1 KSHGS
6 TQHIR
11 VNDRLPQLCLS
22 SILDVLQTF
31 FQDAQNGLILSR
43 RGPECLEGVSKTIR
57 YLAETSFRFNP
68 LQPSQGH
75 QPCAAI
81 HYSLVGLPFQVHRM
95 WKGIFMADADEDA
108 VRGNTVEA
116 TQIEVDLS
124 DETQDFRLL
133 NHLNFLTDTS
143 SSSLPRRGEK
153 DFEPN
158 PTEFQADVL
167 FASRQAMHN
176 ALAHPRLHNPK
187 TKVTAIYAPEGPPPV
202 PAVISGQE
210 NGKTPSRGASVSPD
224 ACVYVPSPKGQYFK
238 SMGQAD
244 RKGVMWLLPEE
255 ALYLLERGSLDI
267 RWPTAITGGTTV
279 EEGSEE
285 ELSIPMSL
293 QAAYTCLI
301 GRGGLTL
308 ERFTVFSSLKRIGY
322 AISRAPGWDDSA
334 EAEESVNED
343 RPDAYTQ
350 PLKRGAGLAGILGSI
365 FNWIHDPKSTS
376 STAAGPVIGFGIHRD
391 YTDIYKKLA
400 IIPWYDPTLAPQRTP
415 LDTKPPFRVIFYVY
429 KPSTPI
435 KKSALPPPDF
445 RIAVINT
452 REQTTIPTLPE
463 LSALLES
470 TPLDPPRGEK
480 MDRQMYMRLRHGYRN
495 VILAV
500 VDQGVA
506 SFLRVADVAFGKERL
521 YEGSSAPM
529 GPKRG
534 GNFRKK
540 KR

>member
-1 KSHGS
+1 
-6 TQHIR
+6 
-11 VNDRLPQLCLS
+11 
-22 SILDVLQTF
+22 
-31 FQDAQNGLILSR
+31 
-43 RGPECLEGVSKTIR
+43 
-57 YLAETSFRFNP
+57 
-68 LQPSQGH
+68 
-75 QPCAAI
+75 
-81 HYSLVGLPFQVHRM
+81 
-95 WKGIFMADADEDA
+95 MADADEDA
-108 VRGNTVEA
+108 VRGTTVEA
-116 TQIEVDLS
+116 SQIEVDLS

-167 FASRQAMHN
+167 SASRQAMHN

-187 TKVTAIYAPEGPPPV
+187 NRVIAIYAPEGPPPPPPV
-202 PAVISGQE
+202 TPGQE
-210 NGKTPSRGASVSPD
+210 PGKTGGRGASVSPD

-238 SMGQAD
+238 TMGQAD

-267 RWPTAITGGTTV
+267 RWPTSITGVTV
-279 EEGSEE
+279 EEGTEE

-293 QAAYTCLI
+293 QAAYACLI

-322 AISRAPGWDDSA
+322 TISRAPGWDDSA
-334 EAEESVNED
+334 TVED
-343 RPDAYTQ
+343 SADETSSNAYTQ
-350 PLKRGAGLAGILGSI
+350 PVKRGAGLAGILGSI
-365 FNWIHDPKSTS
+365 FNWINDPKSTS
-376 STAAGPVIGFGIHRD
+376 STAAGPVIGYGIHRN
-391 YTDIYKKLA
+391 YSDIYKKLA
-400 IIPWYDPTLAPQRTP
+400 QIPWYDPTLLHHRNPLSTKAPY
-415 LDTKPPFRVIFYVY
+415 RVILHVF

-435 KKSALPPPDF
+435 KKSALPHPDF

-452 REQTTIPTLPE
+452 RESTTIPTLPE

-470 TPLDPPRGEK
+470 TPLDPPKGEK
-480 MDRQMYMRLRHGYRN
+480 MERQMYMRLRHGYRN

-500 VDQGVA
+500 VDQGVT
-506 SFLRVADVAFGKERL
+506 SFLRVADVAFGRERL
-521 YEGSSAPM
+521 YESVGGPL
-529 GPKRG
+529 GPKKG

>member
-1 KSHGS
+1 
-6 TQHIR
+6 
-11 VNDRLPQLCLS
+11 
-22 SILDVLQTF
+22 
-31 FQDAQNGLILSR
+31 
-43 RGPECLEGVSKTIR
+43 
-57 YLAETSFRFNP
+57 
-68 LQPSQGH
+68 
-75 QPCAAI
+75 
-81 HYSLVGLPFQVHRM
+81 
-95 WKGIFMADADEDA
+95 MADADEDA
-108 VRGNTVEA
+108 VRGTTVEA

-167 FASRQAMHN
+167 SASRQAMHN

-187 TKVTAIYAPEGPPPV
+187 TQVIAIYAPEGPPPA
-202 PAVISGQE
+202 PAVTPGQ
-210 NGKTPSRGASVSPD
+210 PSRGASVSPD

-244 RKGVMWLLPEE
+244 RKGVIWLLPEE

-267 RWPTAITGGTTV
+267 RWPTSITGGTTV
-279 EEGSEE
+279 GEGSEEE

-322 AISRAPGWDDSA
+322 AISRAPGWDDST
-334 EAEESVNED
+334 EVDDSVDEHSRD
-343 RPDAYTQ
+343 SYTQ

-365 FNWIHDPKSTS
+365 FNWINDPKSTS
-376 STAAGPVIGFGIHRD
+376 SMAAGPVIGYGIHRN
-391 YTDIYKKLA
+391 YADIYKKLA
-400 IIPWYDPTLAPQRTP
+400 LIPWYDPTLAPTRNT
-415 LDTKPPFRVIFYVY
+415 LNTSAPFRVIFYVY

-452 REQTTIPTLPE
+452 REQTTAPTLPE

-480 MDRQMYMRLRHGYRN
+480 MERQMYMRLRHGYRN

-500 VDQGVA
+500 VDQGVT

-521 YEGSSAPM
+521 FEGSSAPT
-529 GPKRG
+529 GPKKG